1 MINDSQELFSS
12 LIREFAKLEAKE
24 KNNEIIER
32 EKIVLNNLVKYAEE
46 KGIDI
51 QLLQPNTLKDLS
63 DESLNIMMTYLLNIE
78 NILNEII
85 SYK

>member
-12 LIREFAKLEAKE
+12 LIQEFAKLEAKE
-24 KNNEIIER
+24 KSNEIIER
-32 EKIVLNNLVKYAEE
+32 EKIVLNNLVKYAED

-51 QLLQPNTLKDLS
+51 KLLQPNNLKDSS

-85 SYK
+85 SYN

>member
-12 LIREFAKLEAKE
+12 LIQEFAKLEAKD
-24 KNNEIIER
+24 KSNEIIER
-32 EKIVLNNLVKYAEE
+32 EKIVLNNLVKYAED

-51 QLLQPNTLKDLS
+51 KLLQPNNLKDSS

>member
-12 LIREFAKLEAKE
+12 LIQEFAKLEAKD
-24 KNNEIIER
+24 KSNEIIER
-32 EKIVLNNLVKYAEE
+32 EKIVLNNLVKHAED

-51 QLLQPNTLKDLS
+51 KLLQPTNLKDS
-63 DESLNIMMTYLLNIE
+63 NDESLNIMMTYLLNIE

>member
-12 LIREFAKLEAKE
+12 LIQEFANLEAKE
-24 KNNEIIER
+24 KSNEIIER
-32 EKIVLNNLVKYAEE
+32 EKIVLNNLVKYAED

-51 QLLQPNTLKDLS
+51 KLLQPNNLKDSS

>member
-12 LIREFAKLEAKE
+12 LIQEFAKLEAKE
-24 KNNEIIER
+24 KSNEIIER
-32 EKIVLNNLVKYAEE
+32 EKIVLNNLVKYAED

-51 QLLQPNTLKDLS
+51 KLLQPNNLKDSS